1 MFEITDQPLSLEPV
15 VNAVRRSSS
24 GAIATF
30 LGVVR
35 QRTRGRQV
43 RYLEYE
49 AYREMAIPKM
59 RVIADEIRRKWEVD
73 EIAMV
78 HRIGHLQ
85 VGEAS
90 VAIAVSAPHRHQALA
105 ACAYAIDRLKETV
118 PIWKK
123 EVWTDGEEWVGP
135 SASDGGVAGGEFR
148 VSG

>member
-1 MFEITDQPLSLEPV
+1 MFDITDQPLSIEPLV
-15 VNAVRRSSS
+15 SAVTRSSS
-24 GAIATF
+24 GAVAIF

-35 QRTRGRQV
+35 EQTRGRQV
-43 RYLEYE
+43 LYLEYE
-49 AYREMAIPKM
+49 SYREMAIPKM
-59 RVIADEIRRKWEVD
+59 REIADEIRRKWKVD

-78 HRIGHLQ
+78 HRIGHLEI
-85 VGEAS
+85 GEAS

-135 SASDGGVAGGEFR
+135 SG
-148 VSG
+148 

>member
-1 MFEITDQPLSLEPV
+1 MFDITDRSLSLEPLV
-15 VNAVRRSSS
+15 SAVTRSSS
-24 GAIATF
+24 GAVAIF

-35 QRTRGRQV
+35 EQTRGRQV
-43 RYLEYE
+43 LYLEYE

-59 RVIADEIRRKWEVD
+59 REIADEIRRKWKVD

-78 HRIGHLQ
+78 HRIGHLEI
-85 VGEAS
+85 GEVS

-135 SASDGGVAGGEFR
+135 GTREHQ
-148 VSG
+148 

>member
-1 MFEITDQPLSLEPV
+1 MFDITDRSLSLEPLV
-15 VNAVRRSSS
+15 SAVTRSSS
-24 GAIATF
+24 GAVASF

-35 QRTRGRQV
+35 EQTRGRQV
-43 RYLEYE
+43 LYLEYE

-59 RVIADEIRRKWEVD
+59 REIADEIRRKWKVD

-78 HRIGHLQ
+78 HRIGHLEI
-85 VGEAS
+85 GEAS

-135 SASDGGVAGGEFR
+135 GTCDHH
-148 VSG
+148 

>member
-1 MFEITDQPLSLEPV
+1 MFDITDRSLSLEPLV
-15 VNAVRRSSS
+15 SAVTRSSS
-24 GAIATF
+24 GAVASF

-35 QRTRGRQV
+35 EQTRGRQV
-43 RYLEYE
+43 LYLEYE

-59 RVIADEIRRKWEVD
+59 REIADEIRRKWKVD

-78 HRIGHLQ
+78 HRIGRLEI
-85 VGEAS
+85 GEAS

-123 EVWTDGEEWVGP
+123 EVWTDGEEWVRP
-135 SASDGGVAGGEFR
+135 AR
-148 VSG
+148 

>member
-1 MFEITDQPLSLEPV
+1 MFDITDRPLVLEPL
-15 VNAVRRSSS
+15 VNAVSRSSS

-35 QRTRGRQV
+35 EQTRGRQV
-43 RYLEYE
+43 LYLEYE

-59 RVIADEIRRKWEVD
+59 REIAIEIRQKWQVD

-78 HRIGHLQ
+78 HRIGHLEI
-85 VGEAS
+85 GEAS

-135 SASDGGVAGGEFR
+135 STCEKE
-148 VSG
+148 

>member
-1 MFEITDQPLSLEPV
+1 MLEITDQPLLLEPLM
-15 VNAVRRSSS
+15 NAVTRSSS
-24 GAIATF
+24 GAVVTF

-35 QRTRGRQV
+35 EQTRGRQV

-59 RVIADEIRRKWEVD
+59 REIVDEIHQKWKVD
-73 EIAMV
+73 EIAMM

-90 VAIAVSAPHRHQALA
+90 VAIAVSAPHRHEAFA
-105 ACAYAIDRLKETV
+105 ACAYAIDRLKEVV

-123 EVWTDGEEWVGP
+123 EVWTDGEEWIGP
-135 SASDGGVAGGEFR
+135 STCGHQ
-148 VSG
+148 

>member
-1 MFEITDQPLSLEPV
+1 MFEITDQPIFLEDLV
-15 VNAVRRSSS
+15 TAVKRSGS

-35 QRTRGRQV
+35 EQTRGRQV

-59 RVIADEIRRKWEVD
+59 REIADEMRQKWQVD

-78 HRIGHLQ
+78 HRIGHL
-85 VGEAS
+85 VIGEAS

-135 SASDGGVAGGEFR
+135 SG
-148 VSG
+148 

>member
-1 MFEITDQPLSLEPV
+1 MFDITDQPLSLEPLV
-15 VNAVRRSSS
+15 SAVTRSSS
-24 GAIATF
+24 GAVASF

-35 QRTRGRQV
+35 EQTRGRQV
-43 RYLEYE
+43 LYLEYE

-59 RVIADEIRRKWEVD
+59 REIADEIRRKWKVD

-78 HRIGHLQ
+78 HRIGHLEI
-85 VGEAS
+85 GEVS

-135 SASDGGVAGGEFR
+135 GTCDHR
-148 VSG
+148 

>member
-1 MFEITDQPLSLEPV
+1 MFEITDQPLFLEPLV
-15 VNAVRRSSS
+15 KAVSRSSS

-35 QRTRGRQV
+35 ERTRGRQV
-43 RYLEYE
+43 LYLEYE

-59 RVIADEIRRKWEVD
+59 HAIADEIRQKWRVN

-78 HRIGHLQ
+78 HRIGHLEI
-85 VGEAS
+85 GEAS

-135 SASDGGVAGGEFR
+135 SACEHH
-148 VSG
+148 

>member
-1 MFEITDQPLSLEPV
+1 MFEITDQPLLLELL
-15 VNAVRRSSS
+15 VNAVKRSSS
-24 GAIATF
+24 GAVVTF

-35 QRTRGRQV
+35 EQTRGRQV

-59 RVIADEIRRKWEVD
+59 RELADEIRQKWKVD
-73 EIAMV
+73 EIAMM

-90 VAIAVSAPHRHQALA
+90 VAIAVSAPHRHEAFA
-105 ACAYAIDRLKETV
+105 ACAYAIDRLKEVV

-123 EVWTDGEEWVGP
+123 EVWTDGEEWVRP
-135 SASDGGVAGGEFR
+135 DTPQPR
-148 VSG
+148 

>member
-1 MFEITDQPLSLEPV
+1 MFDITDQPLSLESLV
-15 VNAVRRSSS
+15 SAVTQSSS
-24 GAIATF
+24 GAVASF

-35 QRTRGRQV
+35 EQTRGRQV
-43 RYLEYE
+43 LYLEYE

-59 RVIADEIRRKWEVD
+59 REIADEIRRKWKVD

-78 HRIGHLQ
+78 HRIGHLEI
-85 VGEAS
+85 GEVS

-135 SASDGGVAGGEFR
+135 STCEHQ
-148 VSG
+148 

>member
-1 MFEITDQPLSLEPV
+1 MLDITDQPIFLEPLV
-15 VNAVRRSSS
+15 KAVSRSSS

-35 QRTRGRQV
+35 EQTRGRHV
-43 RYLEYE
+43 LYLEYE

-59 RVIADEIRRKWEVD
+59 REIADEIRQKWQVD

-78 HRIGHLQ
+78 HRIGHLEI
-85 VGEAS
+85 GEAS

-135 SASDGGVAGGEFR
+135 AT
-148 VSG
+148 

>member
-1 MFEITDQPLSLEPV
+1 MLEITDQPLSLEPL
-15 VNAVRRSSS
+15 VNAVKRSSS
-24 GAIATF
+24 GAVVTF

-35 QRTRGRQV
+35 EQTRGQQV

-59 RVIADEIRRKWEVD
+59 RELADEIRQKWKVD
-73 EIAMV
+73 EIAMM

-90 VAIAVSAPHRHQALA
+90 VAIAVSAPHRHEAFA
-105 ACAYAIDRLKETV
+105 ACAYAIDRLKEVV

-123 EVWTDGEEWVGP
+123 EVWMDGEEWVRP
-135 SASDGGVAGGEFR
+135 DTPQPR
-148 VSG
+148 

>member
-1 MFEITDQPLSLEPV
+1 MFDITDQPLSLEPLV
-15 VNAVRRSSS
+15 SAVTRSSS
-24 GAIATF
+24 GAVAGF

-35 QRTRGRQV
+35 EQTRGRQV
-43 RYLEYE
+43 LYLEYE

-59 RVIADEIRRKWEVD
+59 REIADEIRRKWKVD

-78 HRIGHLQ
+78 HRIGHLEI
-85 VGEAS
+85 GEAS

-135 SASDGGVAGGEFR
+135 SR
-148 VSG
+148 

>member
-1 MFEITDQPLSLEPV
+1 MFDITDRSLSLEPLV
-15 VNAVRRSSS
+15 SAVTRSSS
-24 GAIATF
+24 GAVASF

-35 QRTRGRQV
+35 EQTRGRQV
-43 RYLEYE
+43 LYLEYE

-59 RVIADEIRRKWEVD
+59 REIADEIRRKWKVD

-78 HRIGHLQ
+78 HRIGHLKI
-85 VGEAS
+85 GEAS

-135 SASDGGVAGGEFR
+135 AR
-148 VSG
+148 

>member
-1 MFEITDQPLSLEPV
+1 MFDITDQPLSLEPLV
-15 VNAVRRSSS
+15 SAVTRSSS
-24 GAIATF
+24 GAVASF

-35 QRTRGRQV
+35 EQTRGRQV
-43 RYLEYE
+43 LYLEYE

-59 RVIADEIRRKWEVD
+59 REIADEIRRKWKVD

-78 HRIGHLQ
+78 HRIGHLEI
-85 VGEAS
+85 GEVS

-123 EVWTDGEEWVGP
+123 EVWTDGEEWVSPGTC
-135 SASDGGVAGGEFR
+135 EHQ
-148 VSG
+148 

>member
-1 MFEITDQPLSLEPV
+1 MFDITDQPLFLEPLV
-15 VNAVRRSSS
+15 QAVRQSSS

-35 QRTRGRQV
+35 EQTRGRHV
-43 RYLEYE
+43 LYLEYE

-59 RVIADEIRRKWEVD
+59 REIADEIRQKWQVD
-73 EIAMV
+73 EIAMA
-78 HRIGHLQ
+78 HRIGHLEI
-85 VGEAS
+85 GEAS

-135 SASDGGVAGGEFR
+135 STCEKE
-148 VSG
+148 

>member
-15 VNAVRRSSS
+15 VNAVKKSSS

-35 QRTRGRQV
+35 ERTRGRMV
-43 RYLEYE
+43 RYLEYD
-49 AYREMAIPKM
+49 AYREMAVPKM
-59 RVIADEIRRKWEVD
+59 REIADEIRRKWEVD
-73 EIAMV
+73 EIAML

-135 SASDGGVAGGEFR
+135 PT
-148 VSG
+148 

>member
-1 MFEITDQPLSLEPV
+1 MFDITDQPLSLEPL
-15 VNAVRRSSS
+15 VNAVTGPSS
-24 GAIATF
+24 GAVAAF

-35 QRTRGRQV
+35 EQTRGRQV

-59 RVIADEIRRKWEVD
+59 HEIAEEIRQKWQVD

-78 HRIGHLQ
+78 HRIGRLQ
-85 VGEAS
+85 IGEAS
-90 VAIAVSAPHRHQALA
+90 VAIAVSAPHRHSALA

-135 SASDGGVAGGEFR
+135 TTCDGGVAGGEFR

>member
-1 MFEITDQPLSLEPV
+1 MFDITDQPLSLEPLVSV
-15 VNAVRRSSS
+15 VTRSSS
-24 GAIATF
+24 GAVASF

-35 QRTRGRQV
+35 EQTRGRQV
-43 RYLEYE
+43 LYLEYE

-59 RVIADEIRRKWEVD
+59 REIADEIRQKWKVD

-78 HRIGHLQ
+78 HRIGHLEI
-85 VGEAS
+85 GEVS

-123 EVWTDGEEWVGP
+123 EVWTDGEEWVRPGTLQP
-135 SASDGGVAGGEFR
+135 R
-148 VSG
+148 

>member
-1 MFEITDQPLSLEPV
+1 MLEITDQPLSLEPL

-24 GAIATF
+24 GAVATF

-35 QRTRGRQV
+35 EQTRGRQV

-59 RVIADEIRRKWEVD
+59 REIADEIHQKWKVD
-73 EIAMV
+73 EVAMT

-90 VAIAVSAPHRHQALA
+90 VAIAVSAPHRHEALA
-105 ACAYAIDRLKETV
+105 ACAYAIDRLKEIV

-135 SASDGGVAGGEFR
+135 GTCDHH
-148 VSG
+148 

>member
-30 LGVVR
+30 IGLVR
-35 QRTRGRQV
+35 ERTRGRQV
-43 RYLEYE
+43 RYLEYD
-49 AYREMAIPKM
+49 AYREMAVLKM
-59 RVIADEIRRKWEVD
+59 REIAEEIRQKWQVD

-78 HRIGHLQ
+78 HRIGRLQ
-85 VGEAS
+85 IGEAS

-135 SASDGGVAGGEFR
+135 STCEQH
-148 VSG
+148 

>member
-1 MFEITDQPLSLEPV
+1 MFEIIDQPLVLEPL
-15 VNAVRRSSS
+15 VNAVKRSSS
-24 GAIATF
+24 GAVVTF

-35 QRTRGRQV
+35 EQTRGRQV

-59 RVIADEIRRKWEVD
+59 REIADEIRRKWEVD

-78 HRIGHLQ
+78 HRVGRLQ
-85 VGEAS
+85 IGEAS
-90 VAIAVSAPHRHQALA
+90 VAIAVSAPHRHEALA
-105 ACAYAIDRLKETV
+105 ACAYAIDRLKEIV

-135 SASDGGVAGGEFR
+135 GSCKHH
-148 VSG
+148 

>member
-1 MFEITDQPLSLEPV
+1 MFDITDQPLSLEPLV
-15 VNAVRRSSS
+15 SAVTRSSS
-24 GAIATF
+24 GAVAGF

-35 QRTRGRQV
+35 EQTRGRQV
-43 RYLEYE
+43 LYLEYE

-59 RVIADEIRRKWEVD
+59 REIADEIRRKWKVD

-78 HRIGHLQ
+78 HRIGHLEI
-85 VGEAS
+85 GEAS

-135 SASDGGVAGGEFR
+135 GTCAHQ
-148 VSG
+148 

>member
-1 MFEITDQPLSLEPV
+1 MFDITDQPLSIEPLV
-15 VNAVRRSSS
+15 SAVTRSSS
-24 GAIATF
+24 GAVASF

-35 QRTRGRQV
+35 EQTRGRQV
-43 RYLEYE
+43 LYLEYE

-59 RVIADEIRRKWEVD
+59 REIADEIRRKWKVD

-78 HRIGHLQ
+78 HRIGHLEI
-85 VGEAS
+85 GEAS

-135 SASDGGVAGGEFR
+135 AACHDEVSGSEFR
-148 VSG
+148 VSS

>member
-1 MFEITDQPLSLEPV
+1 MFDITDQPLFLEPLV
-15 VNAVRRSSS
+15 QAVRQSSS

-35 QRTRGRQV
+35 EQTRGRQV
-43 RYLEYE
+43 LYLEYE

-59 RVIADEIRRKWEVD
+59 REIADEIRQKWQVD
-73 EIAMV
+73 EIAMA
-78 HRIGHLQ
+78 HRIGHLEI
-85 VGEAS
+85 GEAS

-135 SASDGGVAGGEFR
+135 ATCDR
-148 VSG
+148 H

>member
-1 MFEITDQPLSLEPV
+1 MFDVTDQPLLIEPLVSV
-15 VNAVRRSSS
+15 VTRSSS
-24 GAIATF
+24 GAVAIF

-35 QRTRGRQV
+35 DQTRGRQV
-43 RYLEYE
+43 LYLEYE

-59 RVIADEIRRKWEVD
+59 REIADEIRRKWKVD

-78 HRIGHLQ
+78 HRIGHLEI
-85 VGEAS
+85 GEAS

-135 SASDGGVAGGEFR
+135 GTCEPH
-148 VSG
+148 

>member
-1 MFEITDQPLSLEPV
+1 MFEITDQPISLESL
-15 VNAVRRSSS
+15 VNTVTRPSS

-35 QRTRGRQV
+35 EQTRGRQV

-49 AYREMAIPKM
+49 VYREMAIPKM
-59 RVIADEIRRKWEVD
+59 REIAEEIRRKWEVD

-85 VGEAS
+85 IGEAS

-135 SASDGGVAGGEFR
+135 TT
-148 VSG
+148 